1 MATLGIDFGTSN
13 SAVATLANGA
23 IKRIQIEPNSDTL
36 PTSVFFDF
44 DSQAVQFGSIANQAL
59 LNGADGRYMRSLK
72 SVLGTSLMA
81 EKRMI
86 IGKKFDFY
94 DIISE
99 FLRQLK
105 LNAEQNEGVSFDHAM
120 SGRPV
125 YFHSHDAT
133 RNDQAEAD
141 LQECYRRAG
150 FKSVEFMFEPEAAA
164 LAASAESQKNK
175 LGLIVDIGGG
185 TSDYCLFETL
195 DHQAHKINI
204 LASHGVRLGGTNFD
218 KILNLEYFMPL
229 LGKGAQLRK
238 IMSDGV
244 VTAPNF
250 IFHDL
255 ATWEKI
261 PFCYTPELKKTVA
274 EIRRQAFEPELFA
287 RLARLIADHSGH
299 ELAFMAENAKITA
312 NDRPQG
318 AAKIDLNLI
327 DAGLYVGISR
337 DDLARIMADK
347 CKIIEQ
353 SVAEVLRKAN
363 CKPEQVGEVIYV
375 GGSSQMH
382 MIQAVLRRVFP
393 QAKFRLSAVFTA
405 VVDGLAL
412 ATKN

>member
-13 SAVATLANGA
+13 SAVATMVDGK
-23 IKRIQIEPNSDTL
+23 IKRIQVEPDHDTL

-44 DSQAVQFGSIANQAL
+44 EDRLVQFGSIANQNL
-59 LNGADGRYMRSLK
+59 LNGADGRYMRALK

-86 IGKKFDFY
+86 IGKHFDFY

-99 FLRQLK
+99 FLSELK
-105 LNAEQNEGVSFDHAM
+105 TCAEQSEGVSFDHAI

-125 YFHSHDAT
+125 YFHSADAA
-133 RNDQAEAD
+133 RNEKAEQD
-141 LQECYRRAG
+141 LRESYKRAG

-164 LAASAESQKNK
+164 LAAHATSNETTG

-185 TSDYCLFETL
+185 TSDYCLFESTE
-195 DHQAHKINI
+195 KINI

-218 KILNLEYFMPL
+218 KILSLDYFMPL
-229 LGKGAQLRK
+229 LGKGAQLKK
-238 IMSDGV
+238 IFSEGT
-244 VTAPNF
+244 VTAPNS

-261 PFCYTPELKKTVA
+261 SFCYTAELQKTV
-274 EIRRQAFEPELFA
+274 RDLQRQAFEPILFE
-287 RLARLIADHSGH
+287 RLGRLIADRAGH
-299 ELAFMAENAKITA
+299 ELAFIAERAKITA
-312 NDRPQG
+312 NQTQHG
-318 AAKIDLNLI
+318 AAKIDLDLI
-327 DAGLYVGISR
+327 DDGLYVGINQA
-337 DDLARIMADK
+337 DLARIMNEFCQVID
-347 CKIIEQ
+347 Q
-353 SVAEVLRKAN
+353 SVHDTLYKAG

-382 MIQAVLRRVFP
+382 MVQAVLRDIFP
-393 QAKFRLSAVFTA
+393 HAKFKLSNVFTA

-412 ATKN
+412 ATQK